1 MVLQNKYKARAS
13 RRYRAAKG
21 IPPKNAKDAKDT
33 ESEEQQLPSNTWR
46 YTLPESEE
54 EDDEE
59 SEPEVDLSSL
69 HAKVAALDLGA
80 SSQAQAPPK
89 EFEFEPQTTVTKHHE
104 VLDAVDWDE
113 LRREKESTEAM
124 RATKARIEHAQNIR
138 PTAAAWRRRAQSAM
152 TDETKPASPSPAP
165 GPTVRYVP
173 RSTQHTEAQD
183 IDEFIQSIDNALP
196 KSKASQTKGQVPVE
210 KSKAATAPN
219 PWQDKLD
226 QILG

>member
-21 IPPKNAKDAKDT
+21 IPPKNAKDT
-33 ESEEQQLPSNTWR
+33 ESEEQHLPSNTWR
-46 YTLPESEE
+46 YTMPESEE
-54 EDDEE
+54 EEDED

-89 EFEFEPQTTVTKHHE
+89 EFESEPQTSVTKHHE

-124 RATKARIEHAQNIR
+124 RATKARIEHAQNTR

-165 GPTVRYVP
+165 RPTVRYVP

-196 KSKASQTKGQVPVE
+196 KSKASQTRGQVPTE
-210 KSKAATAPN
+210 NSKAATAPN

>member
-54 EDDEE
+54 DDEE

-89 EFEFEPQTTVTKHHE
+89 EFEFEPQTSVTKHHE

-124 RATKARIEHAQNIR
+124 RATKARIEHAQNTR
-138 PTAAAWRRRAQSAM
+138 PTAACLLYTSDAA
-152 TDETKPASPSPAP
+152 DE
-165 GPTVRYVP
+165 
-173 RSTQHTEAQD
+173 
-183 IDEFIQSIDNALP
+183 
-196 KSKASQTKGQVPVE
+196 
-210 KSKAATAPN
+210 
-219 PWQDKLD
+219 
-226 QILG
+226 